1 MTMSDITYHIL
12 KITNAYNDSYTEEM
26 AQVTFPVLL
35 DSDSIQNYI
44 SSLGHL
50 KILRF
55 TIR

>member
-1 MTMSDITYHIL
+1 MTMSDISYHIL